1 MAALADAKALYKRRA
16 TDSYFY
22 TGDIL
27 DKLGKGSK
35 LTFPDGFVLESGGSD
50 GGGTTAAWVICTGV
64 SSGGGLHFK
73 VARSKGGVAVD
84 REIDP
89 LHFFVSSSRNPADA
103 VLAFL

>member
-1 MAALADAKALYKRRA
+1 MALADAKALYKRTA
-16 TDSYFY
+16 KASYFY

-50 GGGTTAAWVICTGV
+50 GGGTTTAWVICTGV

-73 VARSKGGVAVD
+73 AARSTGGVAET
-84 REIDP
+84 REKANKPSQKARGGNEIP
-89 LHFFVSSSRNPADA
+89 WL
-103 VLAFL
+103 FLS